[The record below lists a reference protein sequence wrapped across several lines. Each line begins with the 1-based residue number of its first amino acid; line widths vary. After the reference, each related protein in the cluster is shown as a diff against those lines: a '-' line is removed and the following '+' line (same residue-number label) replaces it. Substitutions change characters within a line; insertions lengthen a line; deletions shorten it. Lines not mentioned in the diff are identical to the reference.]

1 MGPREEHLN
10 QQWRERK
17 GPREVS
23 ILCCTALPP
32 VFARPTARYKWRFVY
47 LMSKH
52 LEGILNK
59 MLTPLTLTNI
69 PLERPERPGLNSE
82 FLDSWRVLECG
93 STERA
98 SHCLPGPSAYS
109 LFPLCFSSQAVS
121 CMMGGLCTHVA
132 SPSSPYIKLLHSIPQ
147 TYAPQPCL
155 GLRVVHAAK
164 GLLKMERLGG
174 GVAIWAKN
182 LGVPGT
188 SHGVKKG
195 RWGL

>member
-1 MGPREEHLN
+1 MGPREEHSN

-82 FLDSWRVLECG
+82 FLDSSEIWAWTWQHRKTDPWPHPAGFSSLPPSHSHPVQHALASLSQLYPRAYKQWPHGHVLGPG
-93 STERA
+93 ST
-98 SHCLPGPSAYS
+98 HTGCGP
-109 LFPLCFSSQAVS
+109 FS
-121 CMMGGLCTHVA
+121 
-132 SPSSPYIKLLHSIPQ
+132 
-147 TYAPQPCL
+147 
-155 GLRVVHAAK
+155 
-164 GLLKMERLGG
+164 
-174 GVAIWAKN
+174 
-182 LGVPGT
+182 GT
-188 SHGVKKG
+188 
-195 RWGL
+195 